1 MRERLIVL
9 NTERV
14 GLGQVPLAV
23 KIGVHTGPVVAGT
36 IGAADR
42 HEYSV
47 VGDTVNVAARLEEL
61 CRDHDCEVIISATTW
76 DLAHAGGA
84 ELPEAVLSPI
94 TLRGRDEP
102 VSAYRIG

>member
-1 MRERLIVL
+1 MREKLAEL
-9 NTERV
+9 NVDRV
-14 GLGQVPLAV
+14 AVGQAPLAV

-42 HEYSV
+42 HEYTV

-61 CRDHDCEVIISATTW
+61 CRDHHCEVIVSATTW
-76 DLAHAGGA
+76 DLARAGGTN
-84 ELPEAVLSPI
+84 LPQAQSDAV

-102 VSAYRIG
+102 VQVYRVG